1 MVSIFACATS
11 THLEVSLISISIH
24 LELVSMVVQRTS
36 THVKVSIVARRRRTA
51 GHLKVFSV
59 SHWVHPS
66 LVIVPQVAF
75 IVNVFLIC
83 NNFLVVVLEV
93 AIIIEALSAGQLARP
108 GRNI

>member
-24 LELVSMVVQRTS
+24 LEFVSMVVQRTS
-36 THVKVSIVARRRRTA
+36 THVKVSIVARRRTA